1 MNLRD
6 FKSVQERRKA
16 LESEV
21 RVDLEALGDAYR
33 DEDTASTR
41 HCENMIGTVKLP
53 VGVAGPLPIIHDD
66 NNSQTSLYY
75 VPLATTEGA
84 LVASVS
90 RGVKAIF
97 ESGGIYASV
106 TKVGASRG
114 PSFITPSLK
123 DNLVLGEFLRNEF
136 AALQAVAQTTSKHLS
151 LVSYHTTILGRRR
164 FVRFSFDTAEAMGMN
179 MVTIAT
185 QKLAQYITAHTNA
198 TLESLSSNFCTDKKP
213 NWQNV
218 VLGRGYVVD
227 VEVVVP
233 QDVLARILKTDAA
246 SFYTSW
252 VSKTHGSMVAGAIGN
267 NAQAA
272 NVIAALFLATGQDLG
287 HVGEGSQVFTT
298 TEVISHTK
306 SGGIV
311 FSAHLPDVMV
321 GVVGGG
327 TNLSTQKQALSLLG
341 LKSQEKEGS
350 TLAAIVGAV
359 VVAGELSLLA
369 SLAEGSLVRA
379 HEALARGKKGNTL

>member
-6 FKSVQERRKA
+6 FKSVGERRKA
-16 LESEV
+16 LEREV
-21 RVDLEALGDAYR
+21 QVGLDAFGDPYG
-33 DEDTASTR
+33 DEEVASTR
-41 HCENMIGTVKLP
+41 HCENMIGTVRVP
-53 VGVAGPLPIIHDD
+53 VGVAGPLSLIQDHTGG
-66 NNSQTSLYY
+66 QKSLYY
-75 VPLATTEGA
+75 VPLATSEGA

-97 ESGGIYASV
+97 ESGGVSVSV
-106 TKVGASRG
+106 TKVGSSRG
-114 PSFITPSLK
+114 PSFVTPSLK
-123 DNLVLGEFLRNEF
+123 DNLALGEFLRHEF
-136 AALQAVAQTTSKHLS
+136 VKLQEVAQTTSRHLS
-151 LVSYHTTILGRRR
+151 LVAYHTTILGRRR
-164 FVRFSFDTAEAMGMN
+164 FVRFSFDTQEAMGMN
-179 MVTIAT
+179 MATIAT
-185 QKLAQYITAHTNA
+185 QKLAEYIETHTKA
-198 TLESLSSNFCTDKKP
+198 KLESLSANFCTDKKS
-213 NWQNV
+213 NWQSV

-233 QDVLARILKTDAA
+233 QAVLIQILKTDAT

-252 VSKTHGSMVAGAIGN
+252 LAKTQGSMLSGAIGN

-272 NVIAALFLATGQDLG
+272 NVVAALFLATGQDLG

-298 TEVISHTK
+298 TELNNDPK
-306 SGGIV
+306 GGGIV

-327 TNLSTQKQALSLLG
+327 TNLSPQKQALSLLG
-341 LKSQEKEGS
+341 IKGQKDEGA
-350 TLAAIVGAV
+350 TFAAIVGAS

-379 HEALARGKKGNTL
+379 HETLARGKKGDTL